1 MKSFITLLALTAICI
16 QSLNAQYSYTA
27 TKGVSNPAN
36 PFDELGAMH
45 NQSVVAT
52 GNAIN
57 WNLKTSKTEMENKLA
72 GYLQS
77 TQGIDATPIFDRR
90 TELDSFGMAADPA
103 FVLKSK
109 GFSKKAIAYF
119 TRIESTPKTLRDI
132 TTAIKTIENEI
143 IADTSL
149 PKNEKDA
156 LLSMA
161 AVSRYSNDLW
171 SKMMRESNSPLFQ
184 SSLNEANKSSR
195 AGEIAFAD
203 ARGALFGAIIGSVI
217 FGAALPG
224 ALAGAA
230 RASIFSAATV
240 TAS

>member
-1 MKSFITLLALTAICI
+1 MTAIFV
-16 QSLNAQYSYTA
+16 QSANAQYSYTA
-27 TKGVSNPAN
+27 SKGISNSAN
-36 PFDELGAMH
+36 PFDALGAMH
-45 NQSVVAT
+45 NEAVVAT
-52 GNAIN
+52 GNALN

-72 GYLQS
+72 AYLQS
-77 TQGIDATPIFDRR
+77 TQDVDATPIFDRR
-90 TELDSFGMAADPA
+90 TELDSFAVAADPA
-103 FVLKSK
+103 ALLRSK

-119 TRIESTPKTLRDI
+119 TRIESAPKTTRDI
-132 TTAIKTIENEI
+132 TTAIKTIESEI

-149 PKNEKDA
+149 PQNEKDA

-171 SKMMRESNSPLFQ
+171 SKMIRESNSPLFQ
-184 SSLNEANKSSR
+184 SRLNEANRSSR

-203 ARGALFGAIIGSVI
+203 ARGAFFGAIIGSVV

-230 RASIFSAATV
+230 RSSIFSASLV